1 MKVCINNFGTA
12 IDSNKLIEKLMVV
25 DKIST
30 FVPTVPVLHPVGS
43 ACRSFFLPFNL
54 HIPLIEAT
62 ITERKYLSPPLQNST
77 HL

>member
-43 ACRSFFLPFNL
+43 ACRSFFCL
-54 HIPLIEAT
+54 LIYT
-62 ITERKYLSPPLQNST
+62 Y
-77 HL
+77 H